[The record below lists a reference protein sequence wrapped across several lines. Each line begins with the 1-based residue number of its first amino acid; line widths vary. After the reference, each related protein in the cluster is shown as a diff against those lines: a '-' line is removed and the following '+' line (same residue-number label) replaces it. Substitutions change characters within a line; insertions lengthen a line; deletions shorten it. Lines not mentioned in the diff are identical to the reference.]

1 MNKATGT
8 LFLGAILA
16 IGIGTFGISNSF
28 SASQPA
34 ALESGSFMTG
44 HLTLTAT
51 DDAGNVIAYRQTDNA
66 VLNRADNCISELI
79 FTLDTGKGCNT
90 NASTYDRIHIG
101 TGSNATTPS
110 EAWTQ
115 LVLPITYHADV
126 AATTVALTNAT
137 GTGGAQTLLTATFN
151 NVNANI
157 DEAAIRNGAGG
168 SGVGD
173 VLAYQQFTEIVL
185 GATDDLTIE
194 WTVTI
199 DGN

>member
-1 MNKATGT
+1 MNKTTST
-8 LFLGAILA
+8 LLLGSFLAL
-16 IGIGTFGISNSF
+16 GIGTFGISNSF

-34 ALESGSFMTG
+34 ALESNAAITG
-44 HLTLTAT
+44 HITLTAT
-51 DDAGNVIAYRQTDNA
+51 DQSGNVIAYRQTDNA
-66 VLNRADNCISELI
+66 VLNRADNCISEKI
-79 FTLDTGKGCNT
+79 FTLTTGNGCST
-90 NASTYDRIHIG
+90 DASPYTRIHIG

-115 LVLPITYHADV
+115 LVLPMTYNSDV
-126 AATTVALTNAT
+126 AATTSALTNAT
-137 GTGGAQTLLTATFN
+137 DTGGASTLLTASFT

-157 DEAAIRNGAGG
+157 NEAAIRNGAGG

-173 VLAYQQFTEIVL
+173 VLAYQQFTAINL
-185 GATDDLTIE
+185 GATDNLTIA